1 MNNINLDITSYSID
15 EMENL
20 LKLKP
25 PYSDEDLF
33 ITKTKY
39 CILL

>member
-1 MNNINLDITSYSID
+1 
-15 EMENL
+15 MENL

-33 ITKTKY
+33 TKKTKLVTNVIQSKITQIKKKNY
-39 CILL
+39 